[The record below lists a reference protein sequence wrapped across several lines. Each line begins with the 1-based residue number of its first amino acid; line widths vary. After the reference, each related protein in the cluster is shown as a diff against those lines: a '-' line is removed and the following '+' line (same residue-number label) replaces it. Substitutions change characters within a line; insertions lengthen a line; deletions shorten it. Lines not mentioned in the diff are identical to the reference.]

1 MRSGVII
8 VAVMAIAGALAGLA
22 GANQVLGVLGRASPN
37 FSGGIGFDAIAVA
50 LLGRSH
56 PVGVLFAGLLFGALE
71 AGGRQMQV
79 VGRGQ
84 HRSDRHH
91 PGADH
96 RVRRRADAGA
106 RRVSLPCSARRP
118 GGDASRARGAGGALD
133 PARRRRTLVTGWIL
147 LVLAVFVATAFGIGI
162 SGNAVFRMS
171 LPRDA
176 IALPNLIVPAAPYVY
191 VASAL
196 LAFLGV
202 RQFLRGGARWSSVS
216 LGIGLAIVVSA
227 FLVWAAAGKAFSL
240 TGMLE
245 STMVRAVPIA
255 LGGLAG
261 VLSERVGVVNIGI
274 EGMLLAG
281 AFTGA
286 IVGSLTGGIGG
297 TIAAVAVGGLF
308 GLLLAALVVTHRVD
322 QIIAGVAINV
332 FVLGLTS
339 YVSSQVLAEHH
350 ALNNAPVFRPIAIP
364 FLSDLPVIGP
374 VVFRQN
380 IFVYGALILVAI
392 ATYYLF
398 HTRSGLRARAV
409 GEHPEAADTLGI
421 NVYRIRYLN
430 VTLGG
435 MVAGFG
441 GAWFTLGS
449 VGRFDEGMTG
459 GRGFIGLAAMIFGR
473 WHPVGALMA
482 ALVFGFADSLQQK
495 LAILQTPIPSEFL
508 AMAPYVATIVL
519 VAGLIGR
526 ARPPAADGKPYIKE

>member
-1 MRSGVII
+1 MSDLAYRGIRDLDRS
-8 VAVMAIAGALAGLA
+8 
-22 GANQVLGVLGRASPN
+22 
-37 FSGGIGFDAIAVA
+37 
-50 LLGRSH
+50 
-56 PVGVLFAGLLFGALE
+56 
-71 AGGRQMQV
+71 
-79 VGRGQ
+79 
-84 HRSDRHH
+84 
-91 PGADH
+91 
-96 RVRRRADAGA
+96 
-106 RRVSLPCSARRP
+106 
-118 GGDASRARGAGGALD
+118 
-133 PARRRRTLVTGWIL
+133 RRRRTLTTGSIL
-147 LVLAVFVATAFGIGI
+147 IALAVFVAFAFGLGA
-162 SGNAVFRMS
+162 SGEAVFRLS

-176 IALPNLIVPAAPYVY
+176 MPLPNLVVPAAPYSFL
-191 VASAL
+191 VAAL

-202 RQFLRGGARWSSVS
+202 RQFMRGGARWSSVA
-216 LGIGLAIVVSA
+216 LGIGLFLVVTA
-227 FLVWAAAGKAFSL
+227 FLVWATAGKSFSL
-240 TGMLE
+240 TGMLDA
-245 STMVRAVPIA
+245 TLVRAIPIA
-255 LGGLAG
+255 LGGLSG
-261 VLSERVGVVNIGI
+261 VLCERVGVVNIGI

-286 IVGSLTGGIGG
+286 IVGSLTGGVGG
-297 TIAAVAVGGLF
+297 MVAAVAVGGLF
-308 GLLLAALVVTHRVD
+308 GLLLAALVVTQRVD

-339 YVSSQVLAEHH
+339 YVSSQVLTEHRF
-350 ALNNAPVFRPIAIP
+350 LNNAPVFRPIVIP
-364 FLSDLPVIGP
+364 FLSDLPVVGP
-374 VVFRQN
+374 VLFRQN

-398 HTRSGLRARAV
+398 HTRHGLRARAV
-409 GEHPEAADTLGI
+409 GEHPEAADTLGL
-421 NVYRIRYLN
+421 NVYRIRYIN

-508 AMAPYVATIVL
+508 AMAPYIATIVL

-526 ARPPAADGKPYIKE
+526 ARPPAADGKPYVKD

>member
-1 MRSGVII
+1 MTGT
-8 VAVMAIAGALAGLA
+8 ALAA
-22 GANQVLGVLGRASPN
+22 P
-37 FSGGIGFDAIAVA
+37 
-50 LLGRSH
+50 
-56 PVGVLFAGLLFGALE
+56 
-71 AGGRQMQV
+71 
-79 VGRGQ
+79 
-84 HRSDRHH
+84 
-91 PGADH
+91 
-96 RVRRRADAGA
+96 
-106 RRVSLPCSARRP
+106 
-118 GGDASRARGAGGALD
+118 GALD
-133 PARRRRTLVTGWIL
+133 PARRRRTLVAGWVL
-147 LVLAVFVATAFGIGI
+147 LALAIFVATAFGIDT
-162 SGNAVFRMS
+162 SGNAVFRLS
-171 LPRDA
+171 LPRDT
-176 IALPNLIVPAAPYVY
+176 ILLPNLIVPAGPYISI
-191 VASAL
+191 ASAL
-196 LAFLGV
+196 LAFLGI
-202 RQFLRGGARWSSVS
+202 RLFLRGGARWSSVS
-216 LGIGLAIVVSA
+216 LGIGFFLVVSA

-261 VLSERVGVVNIGI
+261 VLCERVGVVNIGI

-286 IVGSLTGGIGG
+286 VVGSLTGGIGG
-297 TIAAVAVGGLF
+297 LIAAVIVGGLF
-308 GLLLAALVVTHRVD
+308 GLILAALVVTHRVD

-350 ALNNAPVFRPIAIP
+350 ALNNAPVFRPVAIP
-364 FLSDLPVIGP
+364 LLSDLPVVGP
-374 VVFRQN
+374 VLFQQN
-380 IFVYGALILVAI
+380 IFVYGALIMVAV

-409 GEHPEAADTLGI
+409 GEHPKAADTLGL
-421 NVYRIRYLN
+421 NVYRIRYIN
-430 VTLGG
+430 VTIGG

-495 LAILQTPIPSEFL
+495 LAILRTPIPSEFL
-508 AMAPYVATIVL
+508 AMAPYVVTIVL